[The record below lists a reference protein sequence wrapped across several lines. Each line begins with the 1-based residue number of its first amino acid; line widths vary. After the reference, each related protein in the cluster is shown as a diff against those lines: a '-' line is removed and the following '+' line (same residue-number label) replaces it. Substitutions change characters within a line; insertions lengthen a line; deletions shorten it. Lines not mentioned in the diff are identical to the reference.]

1 MFYKNVCESFLL
13 SVRKAPERTAIIYK
27 DERISYAEANARI
40 NRIANALLALGIKS
54 GDKVAYLFPNCS
66 EIVLVYYALQKIG
79 AVAVPLNF
87 RLIAR
92 EIRLL
97 VELSDS
103 VCLIFSAQ
111 FADKVADAQLDTALT
126 KICFGD
132 DERFKPEL
140 DELCAAASDGEPELF
155 ADEDALS
162 RIQFTGGSTG
172 IPKGVMRTHRQ
183 DMWELFGEM
192 MYCGIGAGAPPV
204 VLIQCPLEHHGGH
217 SWFSAVMAAGGT
229 LIICSAYD
237 PEEIL
242 RRIELEQVTHT
253 LLLPPTTYL
262 RLCEY
267 AHGQKRR
274 TESVRVAQSA
284 AGGTTPEI
292 VAQIET
298 LFPNAEV
305 YYGWGQTESG
315 LGTSTILTAETCGD
329 RCSVGRPMPFI
340 EMKIID
346 DDWNELPPDTPGEAA
361 VRSPAIMKGY
371 YKHPELTAALM
382 GKDGWM
388 RTGDIMRR
396 DAQGS
401 FYMLS
406 RKKNV
411 VKSGGEN
418 VFCSDVECV
427 VKMHPAVMEC
437 VVIGVPDERLG
448 EAVTAV
454 VQLREGASLSL
465 EELQEHC
472 KRYLS
477 SYKKPLHLEL
487 VPAFDMDDAGKIR
500 KEALEKN
507 IRAKYAINI

>member
-1 MFYKNVCESFLL
+1 MFYKNVSEPFLL
-13 SVRKAPERTAIIYK
+13 SVRKAPDRTAIIYK
-27 DERISYAEANARI
+27 DERISYAEANAHI
-40 NRIANALLALGIKS
+40 NRIANTLLYLGIMS

-79 AVAVPLNF
+79 AVGVPLNF

-92 EIRLL
+92 EIQLL
-97 VELSDS
+97 IESSDS
-103 VCLIFSAQ
+103 NCLIFSSQ
-111 FADKVADAQLDTALT
+111 FANKVLEADLRNDLL
-126 KICFGD
+126 KISCGAD
-132 DERFKPEL
+132 SRFDLEL
-140 DELCAAASDGEPELF
+140 NKLMKSAADSEPELF
-155 ADEDALS
+155 LDEDALS

-172 IPKGVMRTHRQ
+172 VPKGVMRTHRQ

-217 SWFSAVMAAGGT
+217 SWFSATLAAGGT
-229 LIICSAYD
+229 LIICSAYN

-242 RRIELEQVTHT
+242 RRIEQEQVSHT

-267 AHGQKRR
+267 AEGQKRQ
-274 TESVRVAQSA
+274 TDSVRVAQSA

-292 VAQIET
+292 ISRIER
-298 LFPNAEV
+298 LFPNADV

-315 LGTSTILTAETCGD
+315 LGTTTILSAETCSD
-329 RCSVGRPMPFI
+329 RCSIGRPMPFV
-340 EMKIID
+340 EMKIVD
-346 DDWNELPPDTPGEAA
+346 ENWNELPLNTPGEAA
-361 VRSPAIMKGY
+361 VRSPAAMKGY
-371 YKHPELTAALM
+371 YKHPELTDALM
-382 GKDGWM
+382 GKDAWM
-388 RTGDIMRR
+388 RTGDIMQR
-396 DAQGS
+396 DENGN

-427 VKMHPAVMEC
+427 VKMHPSVMEC
-437 VVIGVPDERLG
+437 VVIGVPDSRLG

-454 VQLREGASLSL
+454 VQLRDGTSLSL
-465 EELQEHC
+465 EEPQEHC
-472 KRYLS
+472 KHYLS
-477 SYKKPLHLEL
+477 SYKKPLHLDI
-487 VPAFDMDDAGKIR
+487 VSGFDMDDAGKIR
-500 KEALEKN
+500 KDRLEETIK
-507 IRAKYAINI
+507 AKYINN